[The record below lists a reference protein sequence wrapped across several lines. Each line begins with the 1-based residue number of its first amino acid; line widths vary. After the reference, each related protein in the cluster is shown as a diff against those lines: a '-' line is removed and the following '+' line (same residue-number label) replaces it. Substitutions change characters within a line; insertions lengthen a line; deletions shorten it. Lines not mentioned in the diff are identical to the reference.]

1 MNSELCLAGVVLL
14 VLRLE
19 AEVAYDMWQLLV
31 EPCHDK
37 QVVDINKWWRGRS
50 NLEPEEGRI

>member
-37 QVVDINKWWRGRS
+37 QVVERTIEFGT
-50 NLEPEEGRI
+50 